1 MAIEI
6 DTSGDETIIH
16 IQGRFMYADVY
27 RDLRIA
33 YESPEFANAAVKIVN
48 LRGVNVIDSSGLAML
63 LEMREFFG
71 GESANIKIMGS
82 IPQIANI
89 LKVAGFDK
97 LFSMG

>member
-48 LRGVNVIDSSGLAML
+48 LRGVYGKSKIIPFSGGWRAERKYAGGGIL
-63 LEMREFFG
+63 LDQGLHMVDLMRLFCGEF
-71 GESANIKIMGS
+71 E
-82 IPQIANI
+82 
-89 LKVAGFDK
+89 VR
-97 LFSMG
+97 LF